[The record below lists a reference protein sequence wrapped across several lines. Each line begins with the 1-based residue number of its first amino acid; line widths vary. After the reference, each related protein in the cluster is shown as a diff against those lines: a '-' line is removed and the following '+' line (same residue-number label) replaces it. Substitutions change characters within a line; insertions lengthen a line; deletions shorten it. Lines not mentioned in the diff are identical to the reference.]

1 MDISTLIKKLDISKI
16 KMFILAIFDREA
28 LLDYLYQKANSA
40 INMLLEANAD
50 TVMEIRGKLYRI
62 SCYCQKYYDYCPAPW
77 QKYANAI
84 NQLIYKIWFATDDN
98 KLVTEETKEI
108 IKEAQIA
115 YSVWMAD

>member
-40 INMLLEANAD
+40 INMLLAANAAEV
-50 TVMEIRGKLYRI
+50 TAIREKIEYI
-62 SCYCQKYYDYCPAPW
+62 SCYCEKYYEYVPAPW
-77 QKYANAI
+77 HKYADAI
-84 NQLIYKIWFATDDN
+84 NQLLHRIWFATSDN
-98 KLVTEETKEI
+98 KLVAEETKEI